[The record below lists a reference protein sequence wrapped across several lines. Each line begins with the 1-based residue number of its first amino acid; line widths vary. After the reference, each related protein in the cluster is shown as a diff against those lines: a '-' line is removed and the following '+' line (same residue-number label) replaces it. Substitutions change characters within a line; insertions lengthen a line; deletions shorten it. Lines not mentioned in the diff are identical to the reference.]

1 MILAVYTKLG
11 GVRTA
16 ESTARRERG
25 DDRKCSKCQRA
36 VNGNTWL
43 LWRHWDNGGADQ
55 GAGNNEQDIRV
66 ELAVRY
72 GSERPGR
79 ACWKGGV
86 SGGEG
91 ESLCFAVSPNM
102 ASVLKGCIHQHW
114 QIVKN
119 CRNVR
124 SFVWFNCDS
133 KIKTL
138 WNGSWDLRFPLK
150 SVLTSSHYGSGK
162 GSSKYKY

>member
-11 GVRTA
+11 CVWTA

-25 DDRKCSKCQRA
+25 VTIESVANVGRA
-36 VNGNTWL
+36 VNGNAWL
-43 LWRHWDNGGADQ
+43 LWRHWDNRGADQ

-66 ELAVRY
+66 ELTGRY
-72 GSERPGR
+72 GRERPGS

-91 ESLCFAVSPNM
+91 FVFCYQTKYGKYIERLHTSTPTNC
-102 ASVLKGCIHQHW
+102 
-114 QIVKN
+114 KN
-119 CRNVR
+119 CRDVR

-133 KIKTL
+133 KMKTL
-138 WNGSWDLRFPLK
+138 WNGSWDLQFPLK
-150 SVLTSSHYGSGK
+150 YVLTSSHYGSGK
-162 GSSKYKY
+162 DSSKYKY